1 MVSQIV
7 RLDVKDV
14 FTQIANDVVGQGLDH
29 GTFVL
34 TLRRL
39 NNNSLSGIC
48 PGSLS
53 KIEGLT
59 LVDISYNNLSG
70 SLPKVS
76 ARTFKVIG
84 NTLICG
90 PKAVANCSAVFPKP
104 LTLPQDDPSDES
116 GTRTNGH
123 HLAVAFAASFSA
135 AFLVIFTSGMF
146 LWWRYRRN
154 KQIFFDVNAEQYD
167 PEVSLGHLKRYT
179 FKELRSAT
187 NHFNSKNILGRGGY
201 GIVYKGHLSDG
212 SLVAVKRLKDWNIAG
227 GEVQFQTE
235 GETISLAL
243 HRNLLRLRGFCSSNN
258 ERILVY
264 PYMPNGSVASR
275 LKDHIRGEPALDWSR
290 RKKIAVGTARG
301 LVYLHEQCD
310 PKIIHRDMK
319 AANILL
325 ARLLDHRDSH
335 VTTAVRG
342 TVGHIAPEY
351 LSTGQ
356 SSEKTDVF
364 GFGILLL
371 ELITGQKALD
381 FGRSSHQKGVMLDW
395 VKKLHQEGKLKQLI
409 DKDLNDKYDRVEL
422 EEIVQVALLCTQ
434 FNPSNRPKMSE
445 VMKMLKGDGLA
456 ERWESSQNGGA
467 ASLPPPLPSG
477 VVISSPRMRY
487 YSDYI
492 EESSLVVEAIELS
505 GPR

>member
-7 RLDVKDV
+7 RLGVKDV

-29 GTFVL
+29 GTFV
-34 TLRRL
+34 RL

-154 KQIFFDVNAEQYD
+154 KQIFFDVNEQYD

-290 RKKIAVGTARG
+290 RKKIAVVVGDFR
-301 LVYLHEQCD
+301 
-310 PKIIHRDMK
+310 
-319 AANILL
+319 L

-395 VKKLHQEGKLKQLI
+395 VSFFTLFLASLPRILEVKKLHQEGKLKQLI